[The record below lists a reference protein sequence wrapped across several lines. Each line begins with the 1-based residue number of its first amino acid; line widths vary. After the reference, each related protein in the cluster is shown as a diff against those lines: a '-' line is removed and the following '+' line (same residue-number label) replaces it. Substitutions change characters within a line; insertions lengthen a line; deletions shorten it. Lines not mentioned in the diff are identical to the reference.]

1 MTSRY
6 KNSRNSRNIDSRGNG
21 NRNRTIQLTQ
31 LSLLTAA
38 ALILY
43 IVESRLPAPVP
54 IPGVKLGL
62 ANIITV
68 VAVYRFRPGEVM
80 ALVAVRLIL
89 GSFFAGSMSALM
101 FSAAGAL
108 LCLVGMLF
116 LRKILSVRYIPLCS
130 VLGAVLHNIGQIVV
144 AIGVMRDV
152 KVVAYLPILL
162 VTGCIAGL
170 FTGVC
175 ARAVESRIPK
185 KC

>member
-1 MTSRY
+1 MVYGQRIVCRY
-6 KNSRNSRNIDSRGNG
+6 WKGMVNKIRNK
-21 NRNRTIQLTQ
+21 NRTTKLTQ
-31 LSLLTAA
+31 LSLLTSV

-68 VAVYRFRPGEVM
+68 VAVYRFRPGEVT
-80 ALVAVRLIL
+80 ALVVVRLLL
-89 GSFFAGSMSALM
+89 GSFFAGSMSALL
-101 FSAAGAL
+101 FSGAGAL
-108 LCLVGMLF
+108 LCLAGMVILG
-116 LRKILSVRYIPLCS
+116 KILPINYIPLCS

-144 AIGVMRDV
+144 AIGVMKDV

-170 FTGVC
+170 FTGLC
-175 ARAVESRIPK
+175 ARAVERRIPK